1 MTRNRMGRLSLC
13 AASAAAALTAGASS
27 NAFAQAGQIEEV
39 IVTARKT
46 EENLQS
52 VPVAV
57 TAIGAEALKA
67 GAITDLSQI
76 ASRIPSFTY
85 QQQNSMESEMFI
97 RGVGSVRLNG
107 ATADPSIGT
116 FLDEVYIGRRGS
128 ATPPIFDL
136 ARVEVLRGPQGT
148 LFGKN
153 IVGGAISL
161 ITAKPEHV
169 VGGSGSISY
178 GNYNAITTQAHITG
192 PLSDTAAIRIALY
205 QNSHDGYAKNIVTGQ
220 DLEDL
225 ESYAGRISVS
235 WDPSETFRVLV
246 TADISSDEGGGPS
259 RHAVDDPTRAGF
271 GFITPNLRS
280 QDPRTNESPYPQYA
294 RRNTRGLTARA
305 DWDLGDY
312 TLTYVSAVR
321 EGEGRNR
328 WTQAGAGS
336 PPSITDSTLTQAEDY
351 RGITQELRLASPR
364 ASRLRWLAGLY
375 YLNEETDR
383 SSRNTAKSYLP
394 GGAGSTRDSLDGD
407 NIFIGNG
414 QSKNYAVFGEA
425 NFDITE
431 DLTFTVGGRYTKDEK
446 SFTSRAEIISLGPVG
461 LPNTLSPS
469 PLLAPYSIG
478 VGKDWSEFTP
488 KFSLDWKMSPGKLLY
503 ASASKGFKGGGW
515 QGAAANAAGA
525 AKPYEPET
533 AWNYEGGLKTDW
545 FDRRLRVNIA
555 AFYTSF
561 KDLQVELLD
570 DVNLTLVIA
579 NAANAKIKGV
589 EVETQAQLTRS
600 FSIFASGSLL
610 DAKYDD
616 YIDPLRGINYGG
628 NKIQRT
634 PDYQFNVGAD
644 WRHEVASDYELAA
657 HIEYSYQDDIFWGP
671 EETNMEDGYG
681 QLDARISFGRQD
693 RGWNVAVFGKN
704 LTDKLYRSSIIPF
717 VGDEVSL
724 FGPPRTYGVRL
735 SGRF

>member
-1 MTRNRMGRLSLC
+1 MTRKIAGRLSLC
-13 AASAAAALTAGASS
+13 AASAVAALTAGSS
-27 NAFAQAGQIEEV
+27 AWAQQIEEV
-39 IVTARKT
+39 IVTARKR
-46 EENLQS
+46 EENVQS
-52 VPVAV
+52 IPVAV
-57 TAIGAEALKA
+57 TAIGGESLKA
-67 GAITDLSQI
+67 AAITDLSQI
-76 ASRIPSFTY
+76 AARIPSFTY

-107 ATADPSIGT
+107 ATADPSVGT

-161 ITAKPEHV
+161 ITAKPEPI

-192 PLSDTAAIRIALY
+192 PLTDNAAIRIALY
-205 QNSHDGYAKNIVTGQ
+205 QNSHDGYAKNIVIGQ
-220 DLEDL
+220 ELEDL

-235 WDPSETFRVLV
+235 WDPSDTFKVLV

-259 RHAVDDPTRAGF
+259 RHAVDDPTKPGF

-294 RRNTRGLTARA
+294 RRNTRGLTGRA
-305 DWDLGDY
+305 DWDIGDY
-312 TLTYVSAVR
+312 TVTYVSAIR

-351 RGITQELRLASPR
+351 RGITQEIRLASPR
-364 ASRLRWLAGLY
+364 SDRLRWLAGLY
-375 YLNEETDR
+375 YLNEQTDR

-407 NIFIGNG
+407 NIFVGFG
-414 QSKNYAVFGEA
+414 ESKNYAIFGEA
-425 NFDITE
+425 NFDVTP
-431 DLTFTVGGRYTKDEK
+431 DLTLTVGGRYTWDKK
-446 SFTSRAEIISLGPVG
+446 SFQSRGEVLSLGPVG

-469 PLLAPYSIG
+469 PLLSPYNIS
-478 VGKDWSEFTP
+478 VAKDWAEFTP
-488 KFSLDWKMSPGKLLY
+488 KVSLDWKMAPGKMLY

-525 AKPYEPET
+525 SKAYEPET
-533 AWNYEGGLKTDW
+533 AWNYEAGFKTDW
-545 FDRRLRVNIA
+545 FDRRLRVNVA

-589 EVETQAQLTRS
+589 EVETQAQLTRE
-600 FSIFASGSLL
+600 FSIFASGSVL

-644 WRHEVASDYELAA
+644 WRREVSGEYEVAA
-657 HIEYSYQDDIFWGP
+657 HVEYSYQDDIFWGP

-681 QLDARISFGRQD
+681 QLDARISFGRLD
-693 RGWNVAVFGKN
+693 RGWNIALFGKN
-704 LTDKLYRSSIIPF
+704 LTDKLYRASIIPF